1 MVRLICL
8 NRRMY
13 SLSCPSG
20 PVQKGWQEG
29 NCNPEEGWSY
39 QGCEG
44 QTPVII
50 SITCQLISIKADWK
64 EGFKKKQVGVSD
76 MTLLTTISNESVN
89 DNLQKRWTSG
99 EIYTYIGAVLISVN
113 PFRGESLSH
122 SHRVHAY
129 SFR

>member
-1 MVRLICL
+1 
-8 NRRMY
+8 MY
-13 SLSCPSG
+13 SFLFPQAPSKKAGKKGSATQKRAGSNKVAKVRHLPLSLSP
-20 PVQKGWQEG
+20 
-29 NCNPEEGWSY
+29 
-39 QGCEG
+39 
-44 QTPVII
+44 
-50 SITCQLISIKADWK
+50 CQLIAFKADWK

-122 SHRVHAY
+122 SHSVHVH

>member
-1 MVRLICL
+1 MVRPIYL
-8 NRRMY
+8 NHRMY
-13 SLSCPSG
+13 SLSCLSG

-29 NCNPEEGWSY
+29 ICNSEEGWSY

-99 EIYTYIGAVLISVN
+99 EIYTYIGSVLISVN
-113 PFRGESLSH
+113 PFRGESRSH
-122 SHRVHAY
+122 SHGVRVY